1 MSQNLSIAYLNQ
13 HLLEHPS
20 LLPALMDIDPRLP
33 ELIYG
38 RNDFV
43 GGHISSWYNRIGQ
56 DTMFCRNPNQIEQN
70 KLVTNYSVPTTET
83 FEQVTDQRC
92 IDLHRT
98 HWHKPWVVMWSGGID
113 STLMLTSILR
123 NIPPGDFKNIQ
134 VWCNSA
140 SVYENPKFFMD
151 HIQPN
156 FEVVSDMET
165 MSMARDVFMI
175 AGESGYILNIE
186 KHKNFAYKTGFDDQG
201 RDLMWANNRD
211 KLVAFCDTIHWPS
224 PSKTNF
230 SNWLYNSLEQN
241 IRSTGLP
248 IHTVSE
254 WWYWFLFNYHCAS
267 NIMQHLDHQCVQATH
282 SAFLENFVA
291 WFNNDLY
298 QRWGLHNLN
307 EIVRMKNKN
316 IAKKYIHSVFKDE
329 IHLNFKTKVASSGR
343 PHSRVWFTTDN
354 LEHIRNRP
362 RNWKND
368 FVYDD
373 RVFCVLNNKDC
384 LYLDRDL
391 DQIIK
396 LLPEHINL
404 DSLNY
409 L

>member
-43 GGHISSWYNRIGQ
+43 GGYISSWYNRIGQ

-123 NIPPGDFKNIQ
+123 NISPGDFKNIQ

-186 KHKNFAYKTGFDDQG
+186 KQ
-201 RDLMWANNRD
+201 
-211 KLVAFCDTIHWPS
+211 
-224 PSKTNF
+224 
-230 SNWLYNSLEQN
+230 
-241 IRSTGLP
+241 
-248 IHTVSE
+248 
-254 WWYWFLFNYHCAS
+254 
-267 NIMQHLDHQCVQATH
+267 
-282 SAFLENFVA
+282 
-291 WFNNDLY
+291 
-298 QRWGLHNLN
+298 
-307 EIVRMKNKN
+307 
-316 IAKKYIHSVFKDE
+316 
-329 IHLNFKTKVASSGR
+329 
-343 PHSRVWFTTDN
+343 
-354 LEHIRNRP
+354 
-362 RNWKND
+362 
-368 FVYDD
+368 
-373 RVFCVLNNKDC
+373 
-384 LYLDRDL
+384 
-391 DQIIK
+391 
-396 LLPEHINL
+396 
-404 DSLNY
+404 
-409 L
+409 